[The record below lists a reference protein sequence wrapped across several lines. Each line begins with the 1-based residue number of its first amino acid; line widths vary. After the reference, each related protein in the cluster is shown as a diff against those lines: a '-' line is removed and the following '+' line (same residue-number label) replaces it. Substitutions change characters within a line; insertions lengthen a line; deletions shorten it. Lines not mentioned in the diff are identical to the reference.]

1 LSQFYQIHPD
11 NPQAQALIDAA
22 GSLRS
27 RPPANRSSQT
37 KSPPPPRATEPQPAV
52 VQPETRPAAPLRSSP
67 ARSVPAPE
75 PKPRATSNPGPVST
89 TAALR
94 VDVFS
99 YLSKG
104 VLTVY
109 ADQDQVLLQPFRFV
123 QKSGFMRKKK
133 SAGRLETSVEL
144 PSGPTEFRIYVSA
157 DGQETQT
164 VSLQGE
170 LSGGRTHVLRLIIAE
185 NGSASAQLN

>member
-1 LSQFYQIHPD
+1 M
-11 NPQAQALIDAA
+11 
-22 GSLRS
+22 
-27 RPPANRSSQT
+27 
-37 KSPPPPRATEPQPAV
+37 PPPEPTPRAP
-52 VQPETRPAAPLRSSP
+52 
-67 ARSVPAPE
+67 
-75 PKPRATSNPGPVST
+75 SNRDPVST
-89 TAALR
+89 TADLR

-133 SAGRLETSVEL
+133 TAGRLETSVVL

-164 VSLQGE
+164 VSLAAD
-170 LSGGRTHVLRLIIAE
+170 LAGGRTHVLRLIIAE